1 MKGEG
6 NGEYI
11 RQCNRKE
18 QTKYVILEERKE
30 SGNQKNL
37 QQKRMDILGPFKVVL
52 TEALILGLYN

>member
-30 SGNQKNL
+30 SGNHKNL
-37 QQKRMDILGPFKVVL
+37 QQKRMDVLGPFKFL
-52 TEALILGLYN
+52 LAEALILELYN